1 MPAADHVIDIDG
13 LVYATDFQGF
23 DKAMNAR
30 SAAGAEVDLRPWPL
44 REHLAALDECVVPT
58 AHGLTLDTRELSRR
72 VLAHS
77 GVAEDAQTRF
87 APLALWWASGGETS
101 PAALGGGWYDC
112 GGVRLHLRPWTSGER
127 FRAMS
132 RCRRAGAD
140 GERFDLG
147 AYLRAMLETSVV
159 TVEPARV
166 LDELDS
172 GATRSLL
179 EAVVA
184 LNVVS
189 PEELADGIPDTPEAD
204 RITLRLCRA
213 LGWTPTQV
221 WATPAVEMDRLLR
234 LLDRTAASES
244 AAPTRVARLA
254 DHPDATV
261 IRIEDD

>member
-159 TVEPARV
+159 TVEPARA

>member
-1 MPAADHVIDIDG
+1 MPPADHVIDIDG

-23 DKAMNAR
+23 HKAMNAR
-30 SAAGAEVDLRPWPL
+30 SAAGTKVRLQPWPL
-44 REHLAALDECVVPT
+44 SGHLGALDECVVPT
-58 AHGLTLDTRELSRR
+58 ARGLTLDTNAFSRR
-72 VLAHS
+72 VLARS
-77 GVAEDAQTRF
+77 GVAEDAQTSF
-87 APLALWWASGGETS
+87 SPLALWWASGGETS
-101 PAALGGGWYDC
+101 PTALGGGWYDC
-112 GGVRLHLRPWTSGER
+112 GGVRVHLRPWTSGER
-127 FRAMS
+127 FEAIS
-132 RCRRAGAD
+132 SCRRADAD

-147 AYLRAMLETSVV
+147 AYLRAMLDTSVV
-159 TVEPARV
+159 TVEPARA
-166 LDELDS
+166 LEELDS

-179 EAVVA
+179 DAVIA

-189 PEELADGIPDTPEAD
+189 PEALADSIPDTPEAD

-221 WATPAVEMDRLLR
+221 WATPAVEVDRLLR

>member
-1 MPAADHVIDIDG
+1 MPAADHVIDVDG

-30 SAAGAEVDLRPWPL
+30 SVAGAEVDLRPWPL
-44 REHLAALDECVVPT
+44 SAHLTALDECVVPT
-58 AHGLTLDTRELSRR
+58 AHGLALDSRELSRR

-87 APLALWWASGGETS
+87 APLALWWASGGEAL

-127 FRAMS
+127 FQAMA
-132 RCRRAGAD
+132 RCRRADGD

-159 TVEPARV
+159 TVEPARA

-179 EAVVA
+179 EAVID

-189 PEELADGIPDTPEAD
+189 PEALADSIPDTPEAD
-204 RITLRLCRA
+204 RVTLRLCRA

-221 WATPAVEMDRLLR
+221 WATPAVEVDRLLR
-234 LLDRTAASES
+234 LLDRTAASET
-244 AAPTRVARLA
+244 AAPARVARLA

>member
-101 PAALGGGWYDC
+101 PAALGGGRYDC

-159 TVEPARV
+159 TVEPARA

>member
-1 MPAADHVIDIDG
+1 VPAADHVIDIDG

-159 TVEPARV
+159 TVEPARA

>member
-1 MPAADHVIDIDG
+1 MPVADHVIDIDG
-13 LVYATDFQGF
+13 LVYATEFLGF

-30 SAAGAEVDLRPWPL
+30 STAGAEVELQPWPL
-44 REHLAALDECVVPT
+44 SVHLDALDECVVPT
-58 AHGLTLDTRELSRR
+58 ARGLTLDTRALSRR
-72 VLAHS
+72 VLEYS
-77 GVAEDAQTRF
+77 GVSGNAQTGF

-127 FRAMS
+127 FRAVA
-132 RCRRAGAD
+132 RCRRADGD

-147 AYLRAMLETSVV
+147 AYLRAMLETSVL
-159 TVEPARV
+159 TVEPARA

-179 EAVVA
+179 EAVIA

-189 PEELADGIPDTPEAD
+189 PETLADSIPDTPEAD

-213 LGWTPTQV
+213 LGWTPSQV
-221 WATPAVEMDRLLR
+221 WATPAAEVDRLLR
-234 LLDRTAASES
+234 LLDRTAAAERTTP
-244 AAPTRVARLA
+244 ARAVRLA

>member
-1 MPAADHVIDIDG
+1 
-13 LVYATDFQGF
+13 
-23 DKAMNAR
+23 
-30 SAAGAEVDLRPWPL
+30 L

-159 TVEPARV
+159 TVEPARA

>member
-1 MPAADHVIDIDG
+1 MLATNHVIDIDG

-30 SAAGAEVDLRPWPL
+30 SRSRAEVHLQPWPL
-44 REHLAALDECVVPT
+44 SVHLNALDECVVPT
-58 AHGLTLDTRELSRR
+58 ARGLALDTRELSRR
-72 VLAHS
+72 VLVHS
-77 GVAEDAQTRF
+77 GVAEDAQTSF

-127 FRAMS
+127 FQAMS
-132 RCRRAGAD
+132 HCRRADGD
-140 GERFDLG
+140 GERVDLG

-159 TVEPARV
+159 TVEPARS
-166 LDELDS
+166 LDDLDS
-172 GATRSLL
+172 GVTRSLL
-179 EAVVA
+179 EAVTA

-189 PEELADGIPDTPEAD
+189 PETPADSIPDTPEAD

-221 WATPAVEMDRLLR
+221 WATPAVEVDRLLR
-234 LLDRTAASES
+234 LLDRNAASQT
-244 AAPTRVARLA
+244 AAPTRIARLA